1 MTLIALTV
9 NNIQNGKHGYPVLMG
24 DLLISSPD
32 GDENMPTPTYVNG
45 TREIYADADDKPI
58 GLNQKLYVINDRLC
72 VALGGRVSQ
81 METFLKKLRVIYDT
95 VDFDINDLSKFVN
108 EFAKEE
114 GDEMFAIILI
124 ASEIEKDTYDFQ
136 VRCINL
142 FQNDMAQS
150 SLYGTVV
157 AGGSGAD
164 QFLKFVQTN
173 TKFATDITNTDA
185 FLATNQS
192 LMSHFLGLEI
202 SSADTLREY
211 WGAGFEMITFDSGK
225 FVKLHEYTVVVL
237 NAPFGR
243 GKMFE
248 AEPICT
254 MMINYQD
261 DVMLITTFTEGVERV
276 FAVPSITDKRRSIDV
291 MDFEPKDNAL
301 LLSYIFKDTDNVDA
315 KYYRSAI
322 FPRNTFEFGKS
333 PIVFERADNG
343 KLQIYK
349 DGRQDIP
356 ILRTVLHELGFELH
370 LTEVG

>member
-45 TREIYADADDKPI
+45 TREIYADSEDKPV

-81 METFLKKLRVIYDT
+81 MKTFIKRLREIYDN
-95 VDFDINDLSKFVN
+95 VNFDINDLSNFAV
-108 EFAKEE
+108 EFSREE
-114 GDEMFAIILI
+114 GNEMFGIILI
-124 ASEIEKDTYDFQ
+124 ATKTDEHGYDFQ

-142 FQNDMAQS
+142 YSRDMAQS

-164 QFLKFVQTN
+164 QFLTFVQTN
-173 TKFATDITNTDA
+173 PKFATDITNSDA
-185 FLATNQS
+185 FLAANQS
-192 LMSHFLGLEI
+192 LMSHYLGLEV
-202 SSADTLREY
+202 SNGGTLREY
-211 WGAGFEMITFDSGK
+211 WGAGFEMITFQKGK
-225 FVKLHEYTVVVL
+225 FVKLQEYTVVVL

-243 GKMFE
+243 GKIFE

-261 DVMLITTFTEGVERV
+261 DVMLITTFAENVERV
-276 FAVPSITDKRRSIDV
+276 FAVPPITDKRNSIEV
-291 MDFEPKDNAL
+291 TDFESKDNAL
-301 LLSYIFKDTDNVDA
+301 LLSYIFKDTDNGNTE
-315 KYYRSAI
+315 YYRSAI
-322 FPRNTFEFGKS
+322 FPRNKFEFGKS
-333 PIVFERADNG
+333 PIGLNEHRMEGFGFLKISG
-343 KLQIYK
+343 KIFRSCGLSSTSS
-349 DGRQDIP
+349 D
-356 ILRTVLHELGFELH
+356 LNWN
-370 LTEVG
+370 